1 MIRKVRT
8 KFILIAMTAIIICTT
23 VIVATINL
31 VNYYNVDH
39 DLTQIVTSIADN
51 GGRIPFP
58 GVKPEDNYGFK
69 DEVKQQ
75 EMPAPPEAGFGQ
87 GALDTRRNPFFG
99 FRDEMSYETR
109 FFIANQMEDGQIQV
123 ELTRMATLSEEDA
136 ESIAT
141 EILTKGKT
149 VGYYDDYKYAIKDM
163 PDGGHILVVMD
174 VESRMSAV
182 RKLAV
187 ISIGTALSG
196 ILVMFVFIAFFSK
209 KAIAP
214 VIESSEKQKQFITDA
229 SHELKTPLTVIA
241 TNMDVLS
248 MDLGKNEWVDGTKK
262 QVANLRKLVNNLVS
276 LSRLEEENAPVI
288 SEQFDLSKAVQE
300 AAEPFIGMA
309 EFEGKTFT
317 TDIEPEVHIKGD
329 EAAIRQLVGIFCD
342 NAVKYAK
349 EEGEIRLDL
358 HHKGKKVKLDF
369 SNDCSEKV
377 EEETLRR
384 LFERFYRADASR
396 TKDGKKTGYGIGLAI
411 AKAIVE
417 KQGGKVTV
425 KQDENLKIHF
435 CVTF

>member
-31 VNYYNVDH
+31 VNYYNVDR
-39 DLTQIVTSIADN
+39 DLTQIVSAIAEN
-51 GGRIPFP
+51 GGIIPLP
-58 GVKPEDNYGFK
+58 GGNPSKGPDA
-69 DEVKQQ
+69 
-75 EMPAPPEAGFGQ
+75 MH
-87 GALDTRRNPFFG
+87 NPFLG
-99 FRDEMSYETR
+99 FREEMAFETR
-109 FFIANQMEDGQIQV
+109 FFIANQFKDGSIRV
-123 ELTRMATLSEEDA
+123 ELTRIATLSEDDA
-136 ESIAT
+136 KALAEV
-141 EILTKGKT
+141 ILNTNKA

-163 PDGGHILVVMD
+163 PDGGKILVVMD
-174 VESRMSAV
+174 AESRLSAV
-182 RKLAV
+182 RKLAS
-187 ISIGTALSG
+187 ISVATALLG

-209 KAIAP
+209 RAIAP

-248 MDLGKNEWVDGTKK
+248 MDIGKNEWVDGTKK
-262 QVANLRKLVNNLVS
+262 QVASLRKLVNNLVS

-288 SEQFDLSKAVQE
+288 LEEFDLSKAVLE

-309 EFEGKTFT
+309 EYEGKELI
-317 TDIEPEVHIKGD
+317 TDIEENIRVKGD
-329 EAAIRQLVGIFCD
+329 EGAVRQLVGIFCD
-342 NAVKYAK
+342 NGVKYAK
-349 EEGEIRLDL
+349 DEGKIQVDL
-358 HHKGKKVKLDF
+358 HRKGKKVKLVF

-396 TKDGKKTGYGIGLAI
+396 TRDGKKTGYGIGLAI

-417 KQGGKVTV
+417 KQGGKLSVR
-425 KQDENLKIHF
+425 QDDDLRIHF
-435 CVTF
+435 TVTF